1 MLQNKL
7 LEIKGRLIEMM
18 FEMYRD
24 MNTDETGTDYQE
36 FYLEIKSHLKDIQNI
51 DTLNDLEVYCEGM
64 GFNDEI
70 TGPFSFPTLV
80 KLAYESGQ

>member
-7 LEIKGRLIEMM
+7 LEIKGRLIEMT

-36 FYLEIKSHLKDIQNI
+36 FYLEFKSHLKDIQNI
-51 DTLNDLEVYCEGM
+51 DTLNDLEVFCESM

-70 TGPFSFPTLV
+70 TNPFSFPAFV
-80 KLAYESGQ
+80 KMAYES

>member
-7 LEIKGRLIEMM
+7 LEIKGRLIEMT

-24 MNTDETGTDYQE
+24 MNTDETGIDYQE
-36 FYLEIKSHLKDIQNI
+36 FYLEFKTHLKDIQNI
-51 DTLNDLEVYCEGM
+51 DTLNDLEVFCESM

-70 TGPFSFPTLV
+70 TNPFSFPSFV
-80 KLAYESGQ
+80 KQAYES

>member
-7 LEIKGRLIEMM
+7 LEIKGRLIEMT

-36 FYLEIKSHLKDIQNI
+36 FYLEFKSHLKDIQNI
-51 DTLNDLEVYCEGM
+51 DTLNDLEIFCEGM

-70 TGPFSFPTLV
+70 TNPFSFPAFV
-80 KLAYESGQ
+80 KMAYES

>member
-7 LEIKGRLIEMM
+7 LEIKGRLIEMT

-36 FYLEIKSHLKDIQNI
+36 FYLEFKTHLKDIQNI
-51 DTLNDLEVYCEGM
+51 DNLNDLEVFCEGM

-70 TGPFSFPTLV
+70 TNPFSFPTFV
-80 KLAYESGQ
+80 KMAYES

>member
-7 LEIKGRLIEMM
+7 QEIKGRLLEMV

-24 MNTDETGTDYQE
+24 MNTDKEGIDYETFFDEVQSPLNEVRG
-36 FYLEIKSHLKDIQNI
+36 IQN
-51 DTLNDLEVYCEGM
+51 LNHLEVFCESY

-70 TGPFSFPTLV
+70 TNPMSFPALV
-80 KLAYESGQ
+80 KQAYESGQ

>member
-7 LEIKGRLIEMM
+7 LEIKGRLIEMT

-24 MNTDETGTDYQE
+24 MNTDETGVDYQE
-36 FYLEIKSHLKDIQNI
+36 FYLQFKYHLKDIQNI
-51 DTLNDLEVYCEGM
+51 DTLNDLEVFCESM

-70 TGPFSFPTLV
+70 TNPFSFPAFV
-80 KLAYESGQ
+80 KLAYES

>member
-7 LEIKGRLIEMM
+7 LEIKGRLIEMT

-36 FYLEIKSHLKDIQNI
+36 FYLEFKTHLKDIQNI
-51 DTLNDLEVYCEGM
+51 DNLNDLEVFCEEM
-64 GFNDEI
+64 GFNDIE
-70 TGPFSFPTLV
+70 GEFSFPNIV
-80 KLAYESGQ
+80 KEAYKCF

>member
-7 LEIKGRLIEMM
+7 LEIKGRLIEMT
-18 FEMYRD
+18 FEMFRD

-36 FYLEIKSHLKDIQNI
+36 FYLEFKTHLKDIQNI
-51 DTLNDLEVYCEGM
+51 DTLNDLEVFCESM

-70 TGPFSFPTLV
+70 TNPFSFPAFV
-80 KLAYESGQ
+80 KMAYES